1 MTAATVA
8 GVYAQA
14 LLELADERGKRTGVV
29 ESCREAA
36 DALTTALIAQLDD
49 PRLGK
54 AKAKDALRGAL
65 AGKVEQEV
73 VDLLLLLI
81 DRNRL
86 PDAPSILA
94 EAVRGAE
101 AAVGLLHVHAV
112 TAHPLTQSQRDL
124 LTTRLKQ
131 DLGPG
136 VILHASVDP
145 TLIAGLT
152 LRFGDTMI
160 DASTRRMLAE
170 MKQAILD
177 APVSAQLWTA

>member
-36 DALTTALIAQLDD
+36 DALNTALISQLDD

-54 AKAKDALRGAL
+54 AKAKDALRAAL
-65 AGKVEQEV
+65 SGKMEQEV
-73 VDLLLLLI
+73 IDLLLLLI

-86 PDAPSILA
+86 PDAPAILS

-101 AAVGLLHVHAV
+101 AAVGLLHVHVV
-112 TAHPLTQSQRDL
+112 TAHPLNQCQRDL
-124 LTTRLKQ
+124 LISRLKQ

-136 VILHASVDP
+136 VIIHATVDR

-160 DASTRRMLAE
+160 DASSRRMLAE
-170 MKQAILD
+170 MKQTILD
-177 APVSAQLWTA
+177 APVSVQLWSA